1 MSKSKRREHGSGG
14 IRERQ
19 PSVWE
24 LKYDIGTD
32 PITGKRRTRYK
43 TFHGKRQAAQAELRR
58 LINLVDEGE
67 HFDLTTLS
75 VSAHL
80 KTWSDHMVKHWSP
93 KTAERNLQIIR
104 NNLKP
109 ALGHIKLK
117 TLSTHQ
123 IDHAWTELLE
133 NGRADGKGGLSAQT
147 IKHCHRLLSQSL
159 KQAVKWKFIRS
170 NPAEDAKLPTIQKKE
185 SKTLTP
191 DQTIDLLEAL
201 KGHQY
206 YTPVLVAVMTGLR
219 RGEVLALRWKRID
232 LDTGAIS
239 VTESLEQTANG
250 LRYKAPKNGKT
261 RPVAISKLLAEE
273 LRAFKLK
280 QAEALL
286 KHGIRQSDEALLCAQ
301 ANGKELNPEDLS
313 RRFPEL
319 LVRLGLPRITFHELR
334 HTHATQLLKSGVHMK
349 VMSERLGHS
358 GIGITMNL
366 YSHVLDG
373 MQQDAV
379 NLLDN
384 TFNTAKKARPKTS

>member
-1 MSKSKRREHGSGG
+1 
-14 IRERQ
+14 
-19 PSVWE
+19 
-24 LKYDIGTD
+24 
-32 PITGKRRTRYK
+32 
-43 TFHGKRQAAQAELRR
+43 

-123 IDHAWTELLE
+123 IDHAWTQLLD

-170 NPAEDAKLPTIQKKE
+170 NPADDAKLPTIQKKE
-185 SKTLTP
+185 SNTLSP
-191 DQTIDLLEAL
+191 IQTIELLEAL
-201 KGHQY
+201 QGHPY
-206 YTPVLVAVMTGLR
+206 YIPVLVAVMTGLR
-219 RGEVLALRWKRID
+219 RGEVLALRWKRVNF
-232 LDTGAIS
+232 DTGTIS
-239 VTESLEQTANG
+239 VSESLEQTKNG

-261 RPVAISKLLAEE
+261 RTVIISKLLIEE

-280 QAEALL
+280 QAEGLF
-286 KHGIRQSDEALLCAQ
+286 KHGIRQTDEDLLCAQ
-301 ANGKELNPEDLS
+301 TNGKELNPEDLS

-334 HTHATQLLKSGVHMK
+334 HTHATQLLMSGVHMK

-384 TFNTAKKARPKTS
+384 TFNSARKARPKVS